1 MTDIITTQDK
11 LKCAERELKLRQWV
25 YPRRV
30 ENGKMSEG
38 AKEHELA
45 AMQAIVDDYR
55 AAMEKEKYEG
65 ADRSLFGV

>member
-11 LKCAERELKLRQWV
+11 LKCAERELKMRQAFYPKWV
-25 YPRRV
+25 AD
-30 ENGKMSEG
+30 GKMSEG

-45 AMQAIVDDYR
+45 AMAAIVDDYR
-55 AAMEKEKYEG
+55 VAVEKEKYEG